1 MYTNMRSRIQMC
13 GWLILVLLSLAAAP
27 PRKISLDVKDADLH
41 NVMRLLADAGKVNIV
56 VPDDVKGRV
65 TIKLRDVPW
74 TEALDVILRSK
85 GLGREMIGSVVQV
98 DTLERILARDRARI
112 EMNKAQVEAAEPIT
126 VLIPLSYANANELK
140 ALVQSM
146 LSPKGSVA
154 VDARTNT
161 LIVTDVPERIDRV
174 QDAVAR

>member
-1 MYTNMRSRIQMC
+1 MC
-13 GWLILVLLSLAAAP
+13 GWLVLVFLTVAAAP
-27 PRKISLDVKDADLH
+27 APRKISLDVKDADLH

-65 TIKLRDVPW
+65 TIKLTNVPW

-85 GLGREMIGSVVQV
+85 GLGQETIGSVIQV
-98 DTLERILARDRARI
+98 DTQERILARDRSSI
-112 EMNKAQVEAAEPIT
+112 ELRKTQVEAAQPIT
-126 VLIPLSYANANELK
+126 VLIPLSHANASEMK
-140 ALVQSM
+140 TLVQSM

-161 LIVTDVPERIDRV
+161 LIVTDVPERIDRLRG
-174 QDAVAR
+174 AVAR